1 MGLELIIKMEL
12 SNIFV
17 ENILQPI
24 QNHFNKFNKEVSII
38 STTDMSVDF
47 KIPTIA
53 TKYVGDWINDNLEY
67 DQIILKDWNE
77 VTDRRLLITEK
88 DLMSG
93 LVYCSYNPK
102 HNRKDYLMSYEDNN
116 QTKYQ
121 DVIYEGDRI

>member
-67 DQIILKDWNE
+67 DQIILKYWN
-77 VTDRRLLITEK
+77 
-88 DLMSG
+88 
-93 LVYCSYNPK
+93 
-102 HNRKDYLMSYEDNN
+102 
-116 QTKYQ
+116 
-121 DVIYEGDRI
+121 